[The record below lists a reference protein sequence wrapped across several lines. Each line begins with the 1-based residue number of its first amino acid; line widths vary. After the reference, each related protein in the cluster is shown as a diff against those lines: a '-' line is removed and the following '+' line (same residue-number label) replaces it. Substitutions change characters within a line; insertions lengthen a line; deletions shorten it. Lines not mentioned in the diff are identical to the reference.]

1 MEKIDN
7 VQINANNI
15 AKIKEQNEIR
25 SREIAK
31 KRDAAFTT
39 AGTAVGGAIG
49 AAFFG
54 VGAVVGAPIG
64 AVVGKA
70 VSLVANLILP
80 KKSTWSQLNN
90 EDKTN
95 LMQGLILESVW
106 VKGKMNPEAIKSDI
120 LNALV
125 NNGIIFKKDEEVNKF
140 FPSNTWALSRV
151 VSESNKAK
159 DLQALT
165 ISMQNTFDTEV
176 GLFNNAERRAIALN
190 AISKAKQGKA
200 ITELEAIKILEY
212 QKARKASIAIRGNK
226 GIRN

>member
-1 MEKIDN
+1 MEKIDQL
-7 VQINANNI
+7 QINKNNI
-15 AKIKEQNEIR
+15 AKILEQNEIR

-31 KRDAAFTT
+31 KRDAAFTI

-54 VGAVVGAPIG
+54 VGAAVGAPIG

-80 KKSTWSQLNN
+80 KKNTWSQLND

-95 LMQGLILESVW
+95 LIQGLILEAVW
-106 VKGKMNPEAIKSDI
+106 VKGNTDIEAIKSDI

-125 NNGIIFKKDEEVNKF
+125 NNQILFKKDEEVNKF
-140 FPSNTWALSRV
+140 FPSNIWALSRV
-151 VSESNKAK
+151 ASESKKAK

-176 GLFNNAERRAIALN
+176 NLFNIAERRAIALN

-212 QKARKASIAIRGNK
+212 QKARKDSLALRAEKRNGN
-226 GIRN
+226 